1 LRQEIYEAMDGP
13 SALINRQALHE
24 AVAARLRD
32 MIVEGRLAPGERL
45 SERELCLQLGISRT
59 PLREAFRVLA
69 TEGLIALPP
78 NRGAQVVKLSAGD
91 VRDTFDVMG
100 ALEGLSGE
108 LACRHVADSDITAL
122 RVMHEEMVTCH
133 ARGDLPSYY
142 RINRVIH
149 ERINAIAGNPTLT
162 RTYRALNDRLHALRF
177 RSNYIKEKWDRAV
190 ADHGEMLEA
199 LAARDGEYLRRI
211 LVDHL
216 AHKRDAVLEDMK
228 TAQ

>member
-1 LRQEIYEAMDGP
+1 MDGP
-13 SALINRQALHE
+13 SALINRQALHA
-24 AVAARLRD
+24 AVASRLRD
-32 MIVEGRLAPGERL
+32 MIVEDRLKPGERL
-45 SERELCLQLGISRT
+45 NERELCEQLGISRT

-69 TEGLIALPP
+69 TEGLISLLPH
-78 NRGAQVVKLSAGD
+78 RGAQVVKLSPAE

-108 LACRHVADSDITAL
+108 LACRHVTDADIAAL
-122 RVMHEEMVTCH
+122 RAMHQEMLAHH
-133 ARGDLPSYY
+133 AARDLPGYY
-142 RINRVIH
+142 RINRLIH

-177 RSNYIKEKWDRAV
+177 RSNYIREKWDRAV

-199 LAARDGEYLRRI
+199 LAARDGERLRRV

-216 AHKRDAVLEDMK
+216 AQKRDAVLEDM
-228 TAQ
+228 T

>member
-1 LRQEIYEAMDGP
+1 MDGP
-13 SALINRQALHE
+13 SALISRQALHE

-32 MIVEGRLAPGERL
+32 MIVEGALAAGARLN
-45 SERELCLQLGISRT
+45 ERELCERLGISRT
-59 PLREAFRVLA
+59 PLREAYRVLA
-69 TEGLIALPP
+69 TEGLISLLP
-78 NRGAQVVKLSAGD
+78 NRGAQVVRMSAED

-108 LACRHVADSDITAL
+108 LACRHVADADIAAL
-122 RVMHEEMVTCH
+122 RVMHGEMVACH
-133 ARGDLPSYY
+133 ARGDLPNYY
-142 RINRVIH
+142 RINRMIH

-177 RSNYIKEKWDRAV
+177 RSNYIKDKWDRAV

-199 LAARDGEYLRRI
+199 LAARDGERLRRI

-228 TAQ
+228 SGSIK

>member
-1 LRQEIYEAMDGP
+1 MDGP

-24 AVAARLRD
+24 AVASRLRD
-32 MIVEGRLAPGERL
+32 MIVEGGLEPGARLN
-45 SERELCLQLGISRT
+45 ERELCERLGISRT

-78 NRGAQVVKLSAGD
+78 NRGAQVVKLSPQD

-108 LACRHVADSDITAL
+108 LACRHVTDADIAAL
-122 RVMHEEMVTCH
+122 RVMHEEMVACH
-133 ARGDLPSYY
+133 ARRDLPNYY

-177 RSNYIKEKWDRAV
+177 RSNYIQEKWDRAV
-190 ADHGEMLEA
+190 ADHGEMLDA
-199 LAARDGEYLRRI
+199 LAGRDGERMRRV
-211 LVDHL
+211 LVGHL
-216 AHKRDAVLEDMK
+216 AHKRDAVLEEMK
-228 TAQ
+228 TGQ

>member
-1 LRQEIYEAMDGP
+1 MDGP
-13 SALINRQALHE
+13 SALISRQALHE

-32 MIVEGRLAPGERL
+32 MIVEGRLEPGERL
-45 SERELCLQLGISRT
+45 NERALCEQLGISRT

-78 NRGAQVVKLSAGD
+78 NRGAQVVKLSPED
-91 VRDTFDVMG
+91 VGDTFDVMG

-108 LACRHVADSDITAL
+108 LACRHVTDGDIAAL
-122 RVMHEEMVTCH
+122 KSMHEEMVGHH
-133 ARGDLPSYY
+133 ARGDLPNYY

-199 LAARDGEYLRRI
+199 LAARDGERLRRI
-211 LVDHL
+211 LSDHL

-228 TAQ
+228 SEQ

>member
-1 LRQEIYEAMDGP
+1 MDGP
-13 SALINRQALHE
+13 SALISRQALHE

-45 SERELCLQLGISRT
+45 NERELCEQLGISRT

-78 NRGAQVVKLSAGD
+78 NRGAQVVKLSPED
-91 VRDTFDVMG
+91 VRDTFTVMG

-108 LACRHVADSDITAL
+108 LACQHVTDADIVAL
-122 RVMHEEMVTCH
+122 RVMHEEMVACH
-133 ARGDLPSYY
+133 ARGDLPNYY

-199 LAARDGEYLRRI
+199 LAARDGERLRRI
-211 LVDHL
+211 LVGHL
-216 AHKRDAVLEDMK
+216 AHKRDAVLEEMK
-228 TAQ
+228 TGQ

>member
-1 LRQEIYEAMDGP
+1 MDGP
-13 SALINRQALHE
+13 SALISRQALHE

-45 SERELCLQLGISRT
+45 NERELCEQLGISRT

-78 NRGAQVVKLSAGD
+78 NRGAQVVKLSAED

-108 LACRHVADSDITAL
+108 LACRHVTDADIAAL
-122 RVMHEEMVTCH
+122 RVMHAEMVACH
-133 ARGDLPSYY
+133 ARGDLPNYY

-199 LAARDGEYLRRI
+199 LAARDGERLRRI
-211 LVDHL
+211 LVGHL
-216 AHKRDAVLEDMK
+216 AHKRDAVLEEMA
-228 TAQ
+228 TG

>member
-1 LRQEIYEAMDGP
+1 MDGP
-13 SALINRQALHE
+13 SALISRQALHE

-32 MIVEGRLAPGERL
+32 MIVEGRLTPGERL
-45 SERELCLQLGISRT
+45 NERELCEQLGISRT
-59 PLREAFRVLA
+59 PLREALRVLA
-69 TEGLIALPP
+69 TEGLVALPP
-78 NRGAQVVKLSAGD
+78 NRGAQVVKLSPED
-91 VRDTFDVMG
+91 VRDTFTVMG

-108 LACRHVADSDITAL
+108 LACRHVSDADIAAL
-122 RVMHEEMVTCH
+122 RAMHEEMVGCH

-177 RSNYIKEKWDRAV
+177 RSNYIQEKWDRAV
-190 ADHGEMLEA
+190 EDHGEMLEA
-199 LAARDGEYLRRI
+199 LAARDGERLRRI

-216 AHKRDAVLEDMK
+216 AHKRDAVLEDM
-228 TAQ
+228 T

>member
-1 LRQEIYEAMDGP
+1 MDGP
-13 SALINRQALHE
+13 SALISRQALHE

-45 SERELCLQLGISRT
+45 NERELCEQLGISRT

-78 NRGAQVVKLSAGD
+78 NRGAQVVTLSPQD
-91 VRDTFDVMG
+91 IRDTFDVMG

-108 LACRHVADSDITAL
+108 LACKHVTDADIAAL
-122 RVMHEEMVTCH
+122 KIMHDEMVAH
-133 ARGDLPSYY
+133 HVRGDLPNYY

-199 LAARDGEYLRRI
+199 LAARDGERLRRI

-216 AHKRDAVLEDMK
+216 AHKRDAVLEEMA
-228 TAQ
+228 TG

>member
-1 LRQEIYEAMDGP
+1 MDGP
-13 SALINRQALHE
+13 SALISRQALHQ

-45 SERELCLQLGISRT
+45 NERELCEQLGISRT

-78 NRGAQVVKLSAGD
+78 NRGAQVVKLSPED
-91 VRDTFDVMG
+91 VCDTFDVMG

-108 LACRHVADSDITAL
+108 LACKRVTDADIAAL
-122 RVMHEEMVTCH
+122 RTMHEEMVAHH
-133 ARGDLPSYY
+133 ARGDLPNYY

-199 LAARDGEYLRRI
+199 LAARDGERLRRI
-211 LVDHL
+211 LVNHL
-216 AHKRDAVLEDMK
+216 AHKRDAVLEEMK
-228 TAQ
+228 TGQ

>member
-1 LRQEIYEAMDGP
+1 MDGP
-13 SALINRQALHE
+13 SALISRQALHE

-45 SERELCLQLGISRT
+45 NERELCEQLGISRT

-78 NRGAQVVKLSAGD
+78 NRGAQVVKLSPED
-91 VRDTFDVMG
+91 VRDTFTVMG

-108 LACRHVADSDITAL
+108 LACQHVTDADITAL
-122 RVMHEEMVTCH
+122 RVMHEEMVACH
-133 ARGDLPSYY
+133 ARGDLPNYY

-199 LAARDGEYLRRI
+199 LAARDGERLRRI
-211 LVDHL
+211 LVNHL
-216 AHKRDAVLEDMK
+216 AHKRDAVLEEMK
-228 TAQ
+228 TGQ

>member
-1 LRQEIYEAMDGP
+1 MDGP
-13 SALINRQALHE
+13 SALISRQALHE
-24 AVAARLRD
+24 AVASRLRD
-32 MIVEGRLAPGERL
+32 MIVEGALEPGARLNERA
-45 SERELCLQLGISRT
+45 LCEQLGISRT

-69 TEGLIALPP
+69 TEGLISLPP
-78 NRGAQVVKLSAGD
+78 NRGAQVVKLSPED

-108 LACRHVADSDITAL
+108 LACRHVTDADIAAL
-122 RVMHEEMVTCH
+122 RVMHEEMVAYH
-133 ARGDLPSYY
+133 ARRDLPNYY

-177 RSNYIKEKWDRAV
+177 RSNYIQDKWDRAV

-199 LAARDGEYLRRI
+199 LAARDGERLRRV

-216 AHKRDAVLEDMK
+216 AHKRDAVLEEMK
-228 TAQ
+228 TGQ